1 MAKAVNELG
10 LEWSPPE
17 DPSRSMLNEWFLPG
31 RRQAL
36 CQRLSPF
43 FPEVHD
49 ELTKSWRAPY
59 SSHIRP
65 FASATLT
72 SVDGSEEKGYKD
84 LLPLDESV
92 AAHLCPLTAIRWKA
106 RANHLS
112 KPCRAT
118 SAHAGHSYSAD
129 GQAAS
134 ALHWMAVFQVFQAKM
149 FANEEAGLDSA
160 SLRDLRSETDL
171 CSTHHQS
178 HHQSHRAFD
187 VQPDSVGAPPLAHDD
202 RDERGIQSPLP
213 RHSGFVRQPVWT
225 SCGGLC

>member
-1 MAKAVNELG
+1 M
-10 LEWSPPE
+10 
-17 DPSRSMLNEWFLPG
+17 
-31 RRQAL
+31 
-36 CQRLSPF
+36 
-43 FPEVHD
+43 
-49 ELTKSWRAPY
+49 
-59 SSHIRP
+59 
-65 FASATLT
+65 
-72 SVDGSEEKGYKD
+72 
-84 LLPLDESV
+84 

-112 KPCRAT
+112 KPCRTT
-118 SAHAGHSYSAD
+118 SALAGHAYSAD

-202 RDERGIQSPLP
+202 RDERGVQSPLP

-225 SCGGLC
+225 SCGRLC